1 MTRSTRSWSVVSFSF
16 SGAESSAAAA
26 AASPGE
32 STAGG
37 LTAREGDATYK
48 VNNHSFN
55 DLRSIYRFLSRY
67 LALFIGGSTGRGIRG
82 LDVGGFLQLDF
93 LSARA
98 TPIGEGHIL
107 FFSVFFF
114 FVFSLSD
121 WFLMDGGT
129 NNGSM

>member
-1 MTRSTRSWSVVSFSF
+1 MI
-16 SGAESSAAAA
+16 G
-26 AASPGE
+26 
-32 STAGG
+32 
-37 LTAREGDATYK
+37 K
-48 VNNHSFN
+48 
-55 DLRSIYRFLSRY
+55 FLSRY

-114 FVFSLSD
+114 VFSLSD

>member
-16 SGAESSAAAA
+16 SGAESSAAAAAAA

-55 DLRSIYRFLSRY
+55 DSRSIYRFLSRY

-114 FVFSLSD
+114 C
-121 WFLMDGGT
+121 FLFI
-129 NNGSM
+129 